1 MLGLPIPFPHYSTTP
16 VLQRSSTPVPH
27 LSDVNRA
34 TTIATCIGQRTALD
48 EAYYPSACIL
58 DIERRREVQWEAM
71 SSAFRE

>member
-1 MLGLPIPFPHYSTTP
+1 
-16 VLQRSSTPVPH
+16 
-27 LSDVNRA
+27 VNRA